1 LTLDA
6 GSRMTAYPT
15 SRKDPLMTKLIPEGL
30 RSITAQLTID
40 GASDAIAFYKKAF
53 GAEEVHVALD
63 PSGKK
68 VWHAQIRIGDSAIFV
83 NDTFPEMGGLAS
95 TASLWIYTDGVDAA
109 FRRAVDAGA
118 QVKMPVADMFWGDRM
133 GAVVDRW
140 GNRWTLAHHIKDMSP
155 EEMKRAQD
163 AAVAQWNAPKK

>member
-1 LTLDA
+1 MA
-6 GSRMTAYPT
+6 KA
-15 SRKDPLMTKLIPEGL
+15 IPDGL
-30 RSITAQLTID
+30 RSITPQLTID
-40 GASDAIAFYKKAF
+40 GADEAIAFYKKAF
-53 GAEEVHVALD
+53 GAEEQHRAVD

-83 NDTFPEMGGLAS
+83 NDAFPEMGGLPN
-95 TASLWIYTDGVDAA
+95 TTSLWIYTDGVDAA
-109 FRRAVDAGA
+109 FQRAVAAGA

-140 GNRWTLAHHIKDMSP
+140 GNRWTLAQHVKDMSP

-163 AAVAQWNAPKK
+163 AAVAQWNAAKK

>member
-1 LTLDA
+1 MA
-6 GSRMTAYPT
+6 KA
-15 SRKDPLMTKLIPEGL
+15 IPDGL
-30 RSITAQLTID
+30 RSITPQLTID
-40 GASDAIAFYKKAF
+40 GADEAIAFYKKAF
-53 GAEEVHVALD
+53 GAEEQHRAVD

-83 NDTFPEMGGLAS
+83 NDAFPEMGGLPN
-95 TASLWIYTDGVDAA
+95 TTSLWIYTDGVDAA
-109 FRRAVDAGA
+109 FQRAVAAGA

-140 GNRWTLAHHIKDMSP
+140 GNRWTLAQHTKDMSP

-163 AAVAQWNAPKK
+163 AAVAQWNAAKK